1 MSEKYLHC
9 SMLFRPSIQTTK
21 HWLWHLIP
29 AAIFCDVY
37 VHVRVHALQV
47 CVQGTMERKDQQ
59 LCGFSDPEPG
69 SQSVPGRSK
78 VHQVL
83 LQALRHI
90 CKFSDKGGFV
100 GLLFFGLFWG
110 VGVVFDVTIWQL
122 IDWFLYVY
130 AKLLFS
136 NCQVSEEFP
145 VVKYYRKL
153 CMVVIQVL
161 QWCWC

>member
-9 SMLFRPSIQTTK
+9 SMLFMPSIRTSK

-37 VHVRVHALQV
+37 VHVHALQV
-47 CVQGTMERKDQQ
+47 CVQGTMEREDQQ

-83 LQALRHI
+83 LQALRHV

-100 GLLFFGLFWG
+100 GLFLLGGGGSICYNLATDWLIFVCLCKIIIFKLSSVWG
-110 VGVVFDVTIWQL
+110 VSSGKIL
-122 IDWFLYVY
+122 
-130 AKLLFS
+130 
-136 NCQVSEEFP
+136 
-145 VVKYYRKL
+145 
-153 CMVVIQVL
+153 
-161 QWCWC
+161 

>member
-9 SMLFRPSIQTTK
+9 SMLFMPSIRTTK

-37 VHVRVHALQV
+37 VHVHALQV
-47 CVQGTMERKDQQ
+47 CVQGTMEREDQQ
-59 LCGFSDPEPG
+59 LCGFSHPEPG

-83 LQALRHI
+83 LQALRHV

-100 GLLFFGLFWG
+100 GLFWVGWG
-110 VGVVFDVTIWQL
+110 VGGYLMLQFGNWL
-122 IDWFLYVY
+122 IDFCMFMQNYY
-130 AKLLFS
+130 F
-136 NCQVSEEFP
+136 QT
-145 VVKYYRKL
+145 VKCLRSF
-153 CMVVIQVL
+153 
-161 QWCWC
+161 QW